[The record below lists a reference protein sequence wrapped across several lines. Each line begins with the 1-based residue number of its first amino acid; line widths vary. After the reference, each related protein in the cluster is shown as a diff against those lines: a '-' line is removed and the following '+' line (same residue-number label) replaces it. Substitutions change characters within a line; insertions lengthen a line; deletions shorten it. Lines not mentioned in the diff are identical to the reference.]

1 MPAPSVPLQLVYV
14 TVSDK
19 SQALTIGKAIVKD
32 RLAACANV
40 IEPMTSLYWWEGDV
54 QEDTE
59 AVLIL
64 KTRKELVPP
73 LTARV
78 KELHSY
84 DCPCVISFDIQNGN
98 EAYMDWLV
106 AETAR

>member
-1 MPAPSVPLQLVYV
+1 MPTPNVPLQLVYV
-14 TVSDK
+14 TVRHK
-19 SQALTIGKAIVKD
+19 AQALEIGKAIVQE

-40 IEPMTSLYWWEGDV
+40 LEPMTSLYWWDGTV

-64 KTRKELVPP
+64 KTRAELVDP
-73 LTARV
+73 LTTRV

-84 DCPCVISFDIQNGN
+84 DCPCVVSFDIQNGN
-98 EAYMDWLV
+98 GAYLDWLV
-106 AETAR
+106 SETER